1 MTFDP
6 GIFAGKGT
14 RIVRMSTNPSSN
26 ALSILNLK
34 TAACVKTNN
43 RLADLPKFE
52 SRDSADLALLSLATT
67 L

>member
-6 GIFAGKGT
+6 GFFAGKGT
-14 RIVRMSTNPSSN
+14 RIVGMSTNSSSN

-34 TAACVKTNN
+34 TAACVKTN